1 MRTLLGVAAVCLLL
15 LFPNP
20 SLAHPDEAPRT
31 EVGPGRRRHRPA
43 ASRPGRHRP
52 SARLGQ
58 RQQGRGLEDQRRRED
73 LDRRQPSGRHGP
85 AAPRRRD
92 PAARARP
99 GAGDRRGRRQPDLPH
114 HRRWRDLDPDVHQ
127 RRPGR
132 VLRLHGDVARRQ
144 AGDRDERPGRRE
156 VPDHRDQRRRRVV
169 VGGRPGRHA
178 RRGARRG
185 RLRRERHLPG
195 RASADATRTSR
206 PVSAPSRI
214 FHSRDRGHTWTVRDS
229 TIPANA
235 ETGGGVFSL
244 SFRNA
249 RQALA
254 VGGDLGDRRNGVD
267 MSAYLSKHGTVVDQR
282 RRPGRLPVRRRLA
295 PPGPRDRGRRRADRQ
310 RRDVRRRAA
319 LDDVRRRGVR
329 LRAVHEGRRVLDQ
342 RPGGRVSKLVR

>member
-20 SLAHPDEAPRT
+20 SLAHPTKHHAPRWDPVD
-31 EVGPGRRRHRPA
+31 VGTDQQLRGLDATDRRHA
-43 ASRPGRHRP
+43 WVSG
-52 SARLGQ
+52 SKG
-58 RQQGRGLEDQRRRED
+58 GVWKTSDGGED

-127 RRPGR
+127 RRPSR

-156 VPDHRDQRRRRVV
+156 VPDHRDQRRRRVL

-195 RASADATRTSR
+195 HRRPAATRTSR
-206 PVSAPSRI
+206 PVSVPPASSTRATAATPGRSRTPR
-214 FHSRDRGHTWTVRDS
+214 SRPT
-229 TIPANA
+229 
-235 ETGGGVFSL
+235 
-244 SFRNA
+244 
-249 RQALA
+249 
-254 VGGDLGDRRNGVD
+254 
-267 MSAYLSKHGTVVDQR
+267 
-282 RRPGRLPVRRRLA
+282 RRPGAGSSRSRSATP
-295 PPGPRDRGRRRADRQ
+295 GRRWPSAATSAP
-310 RRDVRRRAA
+310 RRTAWTCRRTSTST
-319 LDDVRRRGVR
+319 
-329 LRAVHEGRRVLDQ
+329 
-342 RPGGRVSKLVR
+342 GGRGPTAATWAATGPASTGCTEPARPRSPSARPAAT